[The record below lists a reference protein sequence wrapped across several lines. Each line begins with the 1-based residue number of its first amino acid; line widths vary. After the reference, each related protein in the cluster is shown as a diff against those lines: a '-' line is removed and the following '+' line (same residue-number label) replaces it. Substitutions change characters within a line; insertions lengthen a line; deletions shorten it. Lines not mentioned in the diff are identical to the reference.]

1 MLTLKMNDSTVV
13 AIKTG
18 VLPVSVN
25 VKGVPTK
32 ALQIVVDA
40 DNMDVSKI
48 KDIFGRELATS
59 EMALCTENGDVA
71 STHTGFTNLRSIN
84 YDVDANAF
92 TVVLAKET
100 NIPEMISNLD
110 ATVQKLIK
118 QVEDSDAAV
127 KKQYNSVVIETTIA
141 VENLKSQIQN
151 IDNKVNTFVAA
162 NTEAA
167 TPSVDETVNTEEKT
181 AETED
186 LNADSEGL

>member
-1 MLTLKMNDSTVV
+1 MNDSTVV